1 MKNLLLSVL
10 ATSLVLSASAAVPFE
25 KGKTN
30 SIPVRKTYRSA
41 PSVSPPMSRAVE
53 EKVLLDENFGSV
65 PRQNRVRKLYMK
77 MDTIYPL
84 LTRLS
89 RVGRGRACVLPE
101 AVCRC
106 IHGCPAMRRP
116 VAGISPHRG

>member
-53 EKVLLDENFGSV
+53 EKVLLDENFDKFSDGTETEPGAEIVYENGYYIPASYTSE
-65 PRQNRVRKLYMK
+65 P
-77 MDTIYPL
+77 
-84 LTRLS
+84 
-89 RVGRGRACVLPE
+89 GRACVLPE